1 MSISSKQRVLQELFW
16 GEKKEKKKL
25 VDVVWVVVFF
35 LFFRKSILL
44 QKKREELCVLFGRF
58 SIIMYDSCCP
68 ILLIPL
74 LLR

>member
-1 MSISSKQRVLQELFW
+1 MLRVVLGRKEGKEETRRRGGFFPFFSLQQKDRLAA
-16 GEKKEKKKL
+16 KKERR
-25 VDVVWVVVFF
+25 DVSV
-35 LFFRKSILL
+35 
-44 QKKREELCVLFGRF
+44 GRF

>member
-25 VDVVWVVVFF
+25 VDVVVFF
-35 LFFRKSILL
+35 FFLNKDFFDFVA
-44 QKKREELCVLFGRF
+44 KKERRDVSVGRF